1 MKKKIING
9 LLMMALVVSTTS
21 SFVSCKDTAGDDYA
35 RFEEKFYQ
43 QDTYIKDVLLD
54 QITNLKTDLSKV
66 LNLKT
71 VNNGQ
76 GGYLGEVVFK
86 TEYEDLLKT
95 LENMTKGINVPGTG
109 AGGGATQN
117 LTDWI
122 NAVNAMLQELYG
134 QGGATST
141 SLAQLIQDV
150 NTLKEWVNNY
160 KPVTDLTE
168 QVNKNKNDIATML
181 LTLNTL
187 NTLATTLQTDLATL
201 QTHLNDTLNNYYTK
215 AETYN
220 RTEIDTKINNLIT
233 DLNKHKVAVDQRF
246 TQISDSLS
254 TAFVK
259 MNAANTRI
267 DSIIQNFATKK
278 ELADSVDSL
287 RNEIV
292 AAQLAAQD
300 YAKSLVNT
308 LSQTLN
314 TRIDSTNAN
323 VDTLKLTIGDIQKNI
338 EALQAAD
345 DTIKTRLTNLE
356 ATVDTLTKRVNAVE
370 ANVDK
375 IFTAISK
382 QVTGIIVQGAYSPVF
397 GIGML
402 PTNFKSNILAAYYG
416 VSISAIEFPTQD
428 NGNYVF
434 KEDFWKDEEEEFIDF
449 SNPYKLEVNKYMLSD
464 SLANAGK
471 LYLTVNPSQVDFT
484 GKIIELENSQKTA
497 APITLAPLEKSNDK
511 LFFGWTRGTSEN
523 GFYEAKAK
531 ITEENIKAAKARINT
546 DALVNAAKDL
556 YQKHDKASLKEAI
569 QAIMSQNG
577 DILDA
582 NAAKATYEG
591 LNEKGEIEEKT
602 TFSEYSIAT
611 TVLTPLS
618 YNTLKDWNPTSIP
631 GLDAVEKFLS
641 EFFDKVDIKIDLGV
655 KGLVAPEIKKI
666 VIKDFDSLS
675 KQWNIEVIIPA
686 NSISM
691 TTSGA
696 TVDININGEDGKV
709 YNAADCDANGKPLP
723 GKEPIGYLSVNKTI
737 TTGSVTAS
745 NDVEIKLT
753 PDIRTQLKLVY
764 DAFANPLNDA
774 NQALDAIKNFVDQ
787 INDVLSSLNGNINS
801 QIGNAKN
808 DIKNQLISYLDRF
821 EKKVLSYASYV
832 NVAMQPI
839 LLIKNSDSFNVAS
852 KFEEY
857 PSKIVSKSA
866 ALVPTSYNAEL
877 LTPAFKKFIVCTG
890 AWDKNGNWSEAEA
903 KAANANNAL
912 LNKVFDGQERLV
924 EFEGKAG
931 YKYRLV
937 YQALDYHGKIASSRY
952 YVQF

>member
-43 QDTYIKDVLLD
+43 QDTYIKDVLLL

-220 RTEIDTKINNLIT
+220 RTEIDTKINKLIT
-233 DLNKHKVAVDQRF
+233 DLNNHKVAVDQRF

-292 AAQLAAQD
+292 AAQLAAQN

-314 TRIDSTNAN
+314 TRIDATNAN
-323 VDTLKLTIGDIQKNI
+323 VHTLKLTIGDIQKNI

-356 ATVDTLTKRVNAVE
+356 AAVDTLTKRVNAVE

-416 VSISAIEFPTQD
+416 VSTDSIEFPAKD
-428 NGNYVF
+428 ALNYVF
-434 KEDFWKDEEEEFIDF
+434 AEDFWQDGEEDFIDF
-449 SNPYKLEVNKYMLSD
+449 SNTYKLGANKYMLSD
-464 SLANAGK
+464 SLNNAGK

-511 LFFGWTRGTSEN
+511 LFFGWTRGNSEN

-556 YQKHDKASLKEAI
+556 YQKHDKASLMEAA
-569 QAIMSQNG
+569 QAIISSNG

-618 YNTLKDWNPTSIP
+618 YNTLKGWNPTSIP

-686 NSISM
+686 HSISM

-696 TVDININGEDGKV
+696 TVDINISGKDGKI
-709 YNAADCDANGKPLP
+709 YAADAYKDGELIP
-723 GKEPIGYLSVNKTI
+723 GSQPIGYLSVNKTI
-737 TTGSVTAS
+737 TTGTITAS
-745 NDVEIKLT
+745 NDVAITLT

-764 DAFANPLNDA
+764 DAFAIPLNDA

-890 AWDKNGNWSEAEA
+890 AWTADGTFDSEEA